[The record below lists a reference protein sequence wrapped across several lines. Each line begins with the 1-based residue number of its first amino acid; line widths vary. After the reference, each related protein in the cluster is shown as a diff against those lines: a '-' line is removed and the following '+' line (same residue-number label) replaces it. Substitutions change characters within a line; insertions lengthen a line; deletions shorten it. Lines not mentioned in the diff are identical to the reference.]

1 MAKKKANLPLPE
13 VEHATSNNTLY
24 PIDALLGGKVTVAFE
39 SMTKDHLIQLH
50 WEGPSEPGTPELPV
64 VNGSDSG
71 SIDIPI
77 EISVISACV
86 GKTVFVWYTATLNGQ
101 TQHSFKLE
109 LTVETIKPEHLPAA
123 VFRDLIEVEGGLRL
137 DMNYFPGNT
146 RIGLPKWSLISAGQ
160 RLWILAVGDE
170 HRPGKFRF
178 EWVEQSH
185 VVTAQE
191 AEDFL
196 TPFERELSRNW
207 LAGCE
212 DYSSVTLKV
221 AVTFDGAPGTPPNNS
236 LVSLLPGNGHELQ
249 HATAVLRVAEIEES
263 DDFESYP
270 AREFMG
276 PGSKIVTRL
285 VTLELPRSSQL
296 GIGLHVA
303 RGAGE
308 SIPGMVEKK
317 TLALC
322 CGGGGDI
329 LRLAHLHLT
338 WRCTRIRF
346 AYSSIGDGAT
356 FKFFG
361 EDSLPL
367 EERWVGSGAWVH
379 FQDPEG
385 RLVVRI
391 DVEGKWHGC
400 IDNFTV
406 WHRGEANNHVK
417 RGGYRPVRR

>member
-50 WEGPSEPGTPELPV
+50 WERPSEPGTPELPV

-191 AEDFL
+191 AGDFL

-212 DYSSVTLKV
+212 DWSSVTLKV

-249 HATAVLRVAEIEES
+249 HATAVLRVAEIEEY

-270 AREFMG
+270 VKEFLR
-276 PGSKIVTRL
+276 PGSVIDTRL
-285 VTLELPRSSQL
+285 LKFVLPESEAQ
-296 GIGLHVA
+296 GIGLHLA
-303 RGAGE
+303 RTE
-308 SIPGMVEKK
+308 PEIIPGMVEGK

-322 CGGGGDI
+322 CGGPVGR
-329 LRLAHLHLT
+329 LRLARLLLK
-338 WRCTRIRF
+338 WKCTRIRL
-346 AYSSIGDGAT
+346 AYSTAGEGAT
-356 FKFFG
+356 FRFIG
-361 EDSLPL
+361 QDDQLL
-367 EERWVGSGAWVH
+367 EERWVESGTWVH
-379 FQDPEG
+379 FQVTQG
-385 RLVVRI
+385 QLVCRI
-391 DVEGKWHGC
+391 DVESSDHGS
-400 IDNFTV
+400 IDNLTV
-406 WHRGEANNHVK
+406 WHRGEVNPIEK
-417 RGGYRPVRR
+417 

>member
-39 SMTKDHLIQLH
+39 GMTKDHLIQLH
-50 WEGPSEPGTPELPV
+50 WEGASEPGTPELPV

-86 GKTVFVWYTATLNGQ
+86 GKTVFVWYTATLDGQ

-191 AEDFL
+191 AGDFL

-212 DYSSVTLKV
+212 DWSSVTLKV

-249 HATAVLRVAEIEES
+249 HATAVLRVAEIEEY

-270 AREFMG
+270 VKEFLR
-276 PGSKIVTRL
+276 PGSVIDTRL
-285 VTLELPRSSQL
+285 LKFVLPESEAQ
-296 GIGLHVA
+296 GIGLHLA
-303 RGAGE
+303 RTE
-308 SIPGMVEKK
+308 PEIIPGMVEGK

-322 CGGGGDI
+322 CGGPVGR
-329 LRLAHLHLT
+329 LRLACLLLK
-338 WRCTRIRF
+338 WKCTRIRL
-346 AYSSIGDGAT
+346 AYSATGGAAKFRFIGLD
-356 FKFFG
+356 
-361 EDSLPL
+361 DQLL
-367 EERWVGSGAWVH
+367 EEREVESGTWVH
-379 FQDPEG
+379 FQVTQG
-385 RLVVRI
+385 QLVCRI
-391 DVEGKWHGC
+391 DVESSDHGS
-400 IDNFTV
+400 IDNLTV
-406 WHRGEANNHVK
+406 WHRGEVN
-417 RGGYRPVRR
+417 PV